1 MGGWRAVSATLSP
14 EWLVWGLCGS
24 ACGEPVP
31 SSFFFPPQD
40 KLNFTSSGLI
50 KPFVSK
56 IVTQPLGG
64 WNPLLL
70 PYVPP
75 AESDEKTS
83 DRGEGVPPP
92 TAPSL
97 PRPGPASL

>member
-1 MGGWRAVSATLSP
+1 MVGVLFLPPCLLNGLSGVSVALRVESLSP
-14 EWLVWGLCGS
+14 VL
-24 ACGEPVP
+24 
-31 SSFFFPPQD
+31 FFFPPQD

-70 PYVPP
+70 PYIPP